1 MTLGAPLE
9 IFTKYGLSGA
19 SRWGHVLAGITWIG
33 LLYYFNFVQ
42 VPAFAQMDPAAR
54 SNAMDKLTWRALWW
68 FRWSSALTVLT
79 GLLILGFN
87 EQYKNSY
94 FKSAPGISIATGILL
109 ALTMFG
115 NVWSIIWP
123 KQRIVIN
130 NARTT
135 AAGGAADPDAPPAA
149 RRAALAS
156 RMNTIYSFPMLL
168 FMVGTSHFFNDSRHF
183 KILPSGGDRAVY
195 WIIALVIWL
204 AFELNAIG
212 VIGGTDPGP
221 LKWPFETHRNAITT
235 GVILAVV
242 YYALWEIFL
251 RV

>member
-1 MTLGAPLE
+1 MIGATLE
-9 IFTKYGLSGA
+9 IFTKYGLSGL

-54 SNAMDKLTWRALWW
+54 SDAMDKLAWRALWW

-79 GLLILGFN
+79 GLMILGFN
-87 EQYKNSY
+87 EQFKNSY
-94 FKSAPGISIATGILL
+94 FKTAPGISIATGILL

-123 KQRIVIN
+123 KQRVVIG

-135 AAGGAADPDAPPAA
+135 ASGGAADPDAPAA
-149 RRAALAS
+149 GRRALLAS
-156 RMNTIYSFPMLL
+156 RQNVIFSFPMLF
-168 FMVGTSHFFNDSRHF
+168 FMVGTSHFFNVIHF
-183 KILPSGGDRAVY
+183 DQLPTGSDRAVY

-204 AFELNAIG
+204 AFELNAVG
-212 VIGGTDPGP
+212 VIGGTGPGP
-221 LKWPFETHRNAITT
+221 LKWPYETHQNAIIT
-235 GVILAVV
+235 GVVLMVV
-242 YYALWEIFL
+242 YYALWEIIF